1 MAEAVLGDGEPQG
14 QPLGGAYLDP
24 LVGGGFS
31 TIAAYLVALVVL
43 WIRPYGL
50 LGMPDI
56 ERV

>member
-1 MAEAVLGDGEPQG
+1 MLKSPPVGR
-14 QPLGGAYLDP
+14 YVHP

-31 TIAAYLVALVVL
+31 TIAAYLVVLVVL

-50 LGMPDI
+50 LGTPDI